1 MTDKPHIPKGKNL
14 FVVGGKVNPFPT
26 LAINF
31 IVDEKYE
38 FIKLVGG
45 GAYGVVIS
53 AKNKLTEEEVA
64 IKKITN
70 AFSDLIDAKRI
81 LREIKLL
88 SRCILRI

>member
-1 MTDKPHIPKGKNL
+1 MLPS
-14 FVVGGKVNPFPT
+14 

-31 IVDEKYE
+31 VIDKKYE
-38 FIKLVGG
+38 FIKLIGG

-53 AKNKLTEEEVA
+53 AKNKITGEEVA

-70 AFSDLIDAKRI
+70 AFVDLVDAKRI

-88 SRCILRI
+88 SRVIQPPNNL